1 MTARRIALP
10 LLALVAAIA
19 VIGVNIAAGGAD
31 YNADEPADPCAVRNS
46 GKVAAEID
54 PVAQQ
59 VVLAGV
65 DKAAC
70 SLGVTRER
78 LILALASPSDQNEL
92 VSELGM
98 TKARLAQALKQ
109 GMHDGIA
116 DLRKRGELPKT
127 SALLPDI
134 IDQLDLGAAGSLAG
148 AIPDSVIDE
157 VLPLD
162 AVLDRAVDKID
173 FEQLLDQL
181 TDPDQLV
188 PELRKAIQ
196 DAAIEEARARIT
208 EQIGDSG
215 LGSIFN

>member
-1 MTARRIALP
+1 MTPRRIALP
-10 LLALVAAIA
+10 LVALLAAIA
-19 VIGVNIAAGGAD
+19 VAGANIAAGGAD
-31 YNADEPADPCAVRNS
+31 YNADEPADPCVVRDT
-46 GKVAAEID
+46 GTVPPEID

-92 VSELGM
+92 VSELGT
-98 TKARLAQALKQ
+98 TKTQLARTLKQ

-116 DLRKRGELPKT
+116 DLQKRGEVPKA

-148 AIPDSVIDE
+148 AIPDSVIDN
-157 VLPLD
+157 VLPTQ

-173 FEQLLDQL
+173 FEQLLSQL
-181 TDPDQLV
+181 TDPDQLE
-188 PELRKAIQ
+188 PQLRKAIL

-208 EQIGDSG
+208 EQLGSG
-215 LGSIFN
+215 LGGLFD